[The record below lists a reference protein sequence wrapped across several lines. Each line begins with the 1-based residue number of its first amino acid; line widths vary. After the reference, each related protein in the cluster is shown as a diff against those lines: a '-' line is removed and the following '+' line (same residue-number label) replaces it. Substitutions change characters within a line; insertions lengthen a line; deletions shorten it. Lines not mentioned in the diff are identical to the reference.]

1 MATAPNILNYTIL
14 QGIVSFAVG
23 ATEPVTWLASH
34 DLGNVIKAEVALDG
48 VESKQHFSRRTG
60 IRSVDVEQVTKKGA
74 TLTLDLEEYTVGN
87 LRLALSGDTPVAA
100 TPSGMKFKLMGNTA
114 VVGWVKIDGTNTIG
128 GKISFL
134 GKVSVKPAGTLNLIS
149 QNDDYDNFSVAMTI
163 LADVNGDY
171 GTVTIVE
178 AA

>member
-1 MATAPNILNYTIL
+1 MATAPNILNYSIL

-23 ATEPVTWLASH
+23 AVAPATWTSAH
-34 DLGNVIKAEVALDG
+34 DLGNVIKAEIALDG

-74 TLTLDLEEYTVGN
+74 TLTLDLEEYTVSN
-87 LRLALSGDTPVAA
+87 LRLALSGDTPVVA
-100 TPSGMKFKLMGNTA
+100 TPTGMEFKLMGDTA
-114 VVGWVKIDGTNTIG
+114 VVGWVKVVGTNTIG

-134 GKVSVKPAGTLNLIS
+134 GKVSVKPSGTLNLIS

-163 LADVNGDY
+163 LADDDGDY
-171 GTVTIVE
+171 GTVTVVE